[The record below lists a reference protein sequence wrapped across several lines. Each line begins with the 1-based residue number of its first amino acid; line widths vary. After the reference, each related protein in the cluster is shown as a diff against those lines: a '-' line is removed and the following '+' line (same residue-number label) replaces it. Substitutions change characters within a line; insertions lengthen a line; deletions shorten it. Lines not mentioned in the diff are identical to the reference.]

1 MQPHSVAV
9 PQCWQDAH
17 FSATHIVQCAARLCW
32 AVSPSASWGVLSATE
47 RHASSH
53 DMLALAIINCPQKP
67 VHHLLQKGQAP
78 SDLLTGCEYMKGDVL
93 LPLAE
98 EWRIVQRM
106 IHPDNAG
113 AAAS

>member
-47 RHASSH
+47 SFASSH
-53 DMLALAIINCPQKP
+53 DMLALAIINCPQNQFTISCKRTR
-67 VHHLLQKGQAP
+67 LLQTCLQAV
-78 SDLLTGCEYMKGDVL
+78 S
-93 LPLAE
+93 
-98 EWRIVQRM
+98 I
-106 IHPDNAG
+106 
-113 AAAS
+113 